1 MNGVRPI
8 DRRKEFTSIVIH
20 FSSPETVLK
29 RSRGE
34 VLRPETINYR
44 TYKPEKDGLFCEK
57 IFGPVKDYECH
68 CGKYKR
74 IRYKGI
80 ICDRCGVEVAPKRVR
95 RERMGHITL
104 AVPVVHIWY
113 LKSIP
118 SKLYYLLDIPSRE
131 LEEITYYEK
140 YVVINPGKSNL
151 PYKAVITEEEYF
163 ENMMQYGPKTEI
175 FDEEEAQE
183 YFIAKTGGEAIRDL
197 LRQVDVEVLVA
208 KLKHDLKTSR
218 SESQKSEILKRL
230 KVVQAFLPQ
239 EGKPVNKPEWM
250 VITMLPVIP
259 PDLRP
264 LVPLEGGRF
273 AASDLNDL
281 YRRVIIRNNRLKQL
295 MEIKAPDVILRNEK
309 RMLQEAVDSLFDN
322 SKRTTEVRGSTRRPL
337 KSLSDMLRGKEGRFR
352 QNLLGKRVDYSGRSV
367 IVVGP
372 ELRLNECG
380 LPKEMAIEL
389 FKPHIMHELLKR
401 DIAKSPKAA
410 KLMIENKNPEVYRVL
425 EYVVKDHPVLLNR
438 APTLHRLGIQAFQP
452 VLTDELAI
460 QIHPLVCAAFNA
472 DFDGDQMA
480 VHVPL
485 SFEAQMEARVLM
497 LSSHNILHPAHGN
510 PIAIPSQDMVLGIY
524 YITKKKDGAKGEGRI
539 FSSIEE
545 VTYAYEI
552 GEVDL
557 HAKVKVRVD
566 GKLIDTTV
574 GRAIFNSI
582 LPKGIGYI
590 NELIT
595 KSRLEKIVGY
605 TFRKIGNYETVKFLD
620 RLTISIADIL
630 IPEEKEE
637 IIEETFKRVDDIQ
650 NKFRKG
656 ILTEGERYNKVIDEW
671 THATNTITDI
681 LFEHLSKDQDGF
693 NPVFMMADS
702 GARGSKEQIKQL
714 AGMRGLMAKPQK
726 TLTGQVGEIIETPIT
741 SNFKEGLSVL
751 EYFISTHGARKGLA
765 DTALKTA
772 DAGYLTRRLVDVAQ
786 DVVVTEEDCGTI
798 NGIEVTALKKEE
810 SVIESLA
817 DRIVGR
823 VAQEDIFNPEN
834 ENEIL
839 VEAGQEIDE
848 DTAVKI
854 QSLGIEKVRIRS
866 VLTCESEHGVCAK
879 CYGRNLATGQ
889 MVNVGEAVGIMAA
902 QAIGEPGT
910 QLTLRTFHYGGTAA
924 RIVEESDTIAKTSG
938 RIHFSDNYKCVK
950 YAKGD
955 YYVALARNSSM
966 VIIDE
971 NDRVTSSYNIPYGAH
986 VFVKEGD
993 KVTKGDL
1000 LFRWDIYTDQI
1011 LALHSGKVRFV
1022 DLIENVTYSVETDEF
1037 GHKSRIVIEAKDK
1050 TLQPRIDIVEQKNG
1064 QEIVHPGFILPIRA
1078 IIVVKDGEEVVAGD
1092 VIAKMP
1098 KEIGMTKDITGG
1110 LPRVAELF
1118 EARRPSDPAVISEI
1132 DGKVS
1137 FGPTVRG
1144 IREIIVT
1151 AANGQQK
1158 KYKIPYG
1165 KYVLVNQGDEVK
1177 AGDRLCDG
1185 PVAPQDILK
1194 VQDPR
1199 RVQEYLVNEIQEVY
1213 RLQGVRIND
1222 KHIEVIVRQMMQKV
1236 KVEDP
1241 GDTRLL
1247 EGDRVNKSELLREN
1261 ERIANYVVITN
1272 PGDSDWDVGDVVHKR
1287 DFVKF
1292 NRMLRDEGKQP
1303 ARARQARP
1311 AKFSEVLLGI
1321 TKASLNT
1328 DSFISAASFQETTR
1342 VLTDAAVACKTD
1354 YLRGLKENVIVGRLI
1369 PAGTG
1374 LRRYRNL
1381 MVIEP
1386 EEEKIE
1392 WERIKKLKEE
1402 QEEKEAPEQ

>member
-1 MNGVRPI
+1 
-8 DRRKEFTSIVIH
+8 
-20 FSSPETVLK
+20 
-29 RSRGE
+29 
-34 VLRPETINYR
+34 
-44 TYKPEKDGLFCEK
+44 
-57 IFGPVKDYECH
+57 
-68 CGKYKR
+68 
-74 IRYKGI
+74 
-80 ICDRCGVEVAPKRVR
+80 
-95 RERMGHITL
+95 
-104 AVPVVHIWY
+104 
-113 LKSIP
+113 
-118 SKLYYLLDIPSRE
+118 
-131 LEEITYYEK
+131 
-140 YVVINPGKSNL
+140 
-151 PYKAVITEEEYF
+151 
-163 ENMMQYGPKTEI
+163 
-175 FDEEEAQE
+175 
-183 YFIAKTGGEAIRDL
+183 
-197 LRQVDVEVLVA
+197 
-208 KLKHDLKTSR
+208 
-218 SESQKSEILKRL
+218 
-230 KVVQAFLPQ
+230 
-239 EGKPVNKPEWM
+239 
-250 VITMLPVIP
+250 
-259 PDLRP
+259 
-264 LVPLEGGRF
+264 
-273 AASDLNDL
+273 
-281 YRRVIIRNNRLKQL
+281 
-295 MEIKAPDVILRNEK
+295 
-309 RMLQEAVDSLFDN
+309 
-322 SKRTTEVRGSTRRPL
+322 
-337 KSLSDMLRGKEGRFR
+337 
-352 QNLLGKRVDYSGRSV
+352 
-367 IVVGP
+367 
-372 ELRLNECG
+372 
-380 LPKEMAIEL
+380 
-389 FKPHIMHELLKR
+389 
-401 DIAKSPKAA
+401 
-410 KLMIENKNPEVYRVL
+410 
-425 EYVVKDHPVLLNR
+425 
-438 APTLHRLGIQAFQP
+438 
-452 VLTDELAI
+452 
-460 QIHPLVCAAFNA
+460 
-472 DFDGDQMA
+472 
-480 VHVPL
+480 
-485 SFEAQMEARVLM
+485 
-497 LSSHNILHPAHGN
+497 
-510 PIAIPSQDMVLGIY
+510 
-524 YITKKKDGAKGEGRI
+524 
-539 FSSIEE
+539 
-545 VTYAYEI
+545 
-552 GEVDL
+552 
-557 HAKVKVRVD
+557 
-566 GKLIDTTV
+566 
-574 GRAIFNSI
+574 
-582 LPKGIGYI
+582 
-590 NELIT
+590 
-595 KSRLEKIVGY
+595 
-605 TFRKIGNYETVKFLD
+605 
-620 RLTISIADIL
+620 
-630 IPEEKEE
+630 
-637 IIEETFKRVDDIQ
+637 
-650 NKFRKG
+650 
-656 ILTEGERYNKVIDEW
+656 
-671 THATNTITDI
+671 
-681 LFEHLSKDQDGF
+681 
-693 NPVFMMADS
+693 
-702 GARGSKEQIKQL
+702 
-714 AGMRGLMAKPQK
+714 
-726 TLTGQVGEIIETPIT
+726 
-741 SNFKEGLSVL
+741 
-751 EYFISTHGARKGLA
+751 
-765 DTALKTA
+765 
-772 DAGYLTRRLVDVAQ
+772 
-786 DVVVTEEDCGTI
+786 
-798 NGIEVTALKKEE
+798 
-810 SVIESLA
+810 SLA

-854 QSLGIEKVRIRS
+854 QNLGIEKVRIRS

-924 RIVEESDTIAKTSG
+924 RIVEESDTVAKTSG

-1381 MVIEP
+1381 MGIEP
-1386 EEEKIE
+1386 EEEKNE

>member
-1 MNGVRPI
+1 
-8 DRRKEFTSIVIH
+8 
-20 FSSPETVLK
+20 
-29 RSRGE
+29 
-34 VLRPETINYR
+34 
-44 TYKPEKDGLFCEK
+44 
-57 IFGPVKDYECH
+57 
-68 CGKYKR
+68 
-74 IRYKGI
+74 
-80 ICDRCGVEVAPKRVR
+80 
-95 RERMGHITL
+95 
-104 AVPVVHIWY
+104 
-113 LKSIP
+113 
-118 SKLYYLLDIPSRE
+118 
-131 LEEITYYEK
+131 
-140 YVVINPGKSNL
+140 
-151 PYKAVITEEEYF
+151 
-163 ENMMQYGPKTEI
+163 
-175 FDEEEAQE
+175 
-183 YFIAKTGGEAIRDL
+183 
-197 LRQVDVEVLVA
+197 
-208 KLKHDLKTSR
+208 
-218 SESQKSEILKRL
+218 
-230 KVVQAFLPQ
+230 
-239 EGKPVNKPEWM
+239 
-250 VITMLPVIP
+250 
-259 PDLRP
+259 
-264 LVPLEGGRF
+264 
-273 AASDLNDL
+273 
-281 YRRVIIRNNRLKQL
+281 
-295 MEIKAPDVILRNEK
+295 
-309 RMLQEAVDSLFDN
+309 
-322 SKRTTEVRGSTRRPL
+322 
-337 KSLSDMLRGKEGRFR
+337 
-352 QNLLGKRVDYSGRSV
+352 
-367 IVVGP
+367 
-372 ELRLNECG
+372 
-380 LPKEMAIEL
+380 
-389 FKPHIMHELLKR
+389 
-401 DIAKSPKAA
+401 
-410 KLMIENKNPEVYRVL
+410 
-425 EYVVKDHPVLLNR
+425 
-438 APTLHRLGIQAFQP
+438 
-452 VLTDELAI
+452 
-460 QIHPLVCAAFNA
+460 
-472 DFDGDQMA
+472 
-480 VHVPL
+480 
-485 SFEAQMEARVLM
+485 
-497 LSSHNILHPAHGN
+497 
-510 PIAIPSQDMVLGIY
+510 
-524 YITKKKDGAKGEGRI
+524 
-539 FSSIEE
+539 
-545 VTYAYEI
+545 
-552 GEVDL
+552 
-557 HAKVKVRVD
+557 
-566 GKLIDTTV
+566 
-574 GRAIFNSI
+574 
-582 LPKGIGYI
+582 
-590 NELIT
+590 
-595 KSRLEKIVGY
+595 
-605 TFRKIGNYETVKFLD
+605 
-620 RLTISIADIL
+620 
-630 IPEEKEE
+630 
-637 IIEETFKRVDDIQ
+637 
-650 NKFRKG
+650 
-656 ILTEGERYNKVIDEW
+656 
-671 THATNTITDI
+671 
-681 LFEHLSKDQDGF
+681 
-693 NPVFMMADS
+693 
-702 GARGSKEQIKQL
+702 
-714 AGMRGLMAKPQK
+714 
-726 TLTGQVGEIIETPIT
+726 
-741 SNFKEGLSVL
+741 SVL